1 MYLMGIDVG
10 TTGCKAA
17 VFSET
22 GALQSLSY
30 AEYEIQRPRPYQ
42 AELDAPAV
50 WQTIAATIG
59 EAVAGAGGGDRISA
73 LSVTSMG
80 ENVVPVSADRRVL
93 GPSILNVDQRGIEYV
108 PALSEALPNEELHEI
123 NGNVWGNQYS
133 LPKLMWIRDHQPDL
147 YEKARYFLHW
157 GSFVLFMLGGEA
169 VIDYALANRSL
180 LFDIRSGDWS
190 DELLRIGGIDR
201 GKLPRT
207 VRAGESAGTVSAAAA
222 SATGLQAG
230 TPLFAGTH
238 DQCANALGCGVVEER
253 MAMYGMG
260 TFPTIAPVFGS
271 DIRREVMIA
280 NGLNTEHHAVPD
292 KFIAFLFHMGGATV
306 KWYRETFGAGA
317 ELSALLGEM
326 PASMAPLLVLP
337 RFAPM
342 GPPDYEEDPCAVIEG
357 LSLETSRGDILK
369 AILEANTMALN
380 VLVEKLPEAG
390 IEVDTFHAVGGGSRS
405 DAGLQ
410 IAADILGK
418 PLIRADVTESGALG
432 AALLAGIGAG
442 TYSGFGD
449 AARATAGAGR
459 TFEPDPGRQRRYS
472 EVFGLYKEFR
482 SRLAPLTAEWVALRQ
497 RIAAEEAGQPAEG

>member
-1 MYLMGIDVG
+1 MNLLGVDVG

-17 VFSET
+17 VFSEK
-22 GALQSLSY
+22 GELESLSY
-30 AEYEIQRPRPYQ
+30 AEYEIQRPRPLQ

-50 WQTIAATIG
+50 WETIAGTIR
-59 EAVAGAGGGDRISA
+59 EAVARAGGGGRIGA

-80 ENVVPVSADRRVL
+80 ENVVPVSADRRIL
-93 GPSILNVDQRGIEYV
+93 GPSILNVDHRGAEYV
-108 PALSEALPNEELHEI
+108 PALIEALPNEELHEI

-147 YEKARYFLHW
+147 YESARYFLHW

-180 LFDIRSGDWS
+180 LFDIRTGDWS
-190 DELLRIGGIDR
+190 ERLLRIGGIDR
-201 GKLPRT
+201 EKLPRT
-207 VRAGESAGTVSAAAA
+207 VRAGEAAGAVSGTAAG
-222 SATGLQAG
+222 ATGLQAG
-230 TPLFAGTH
+230 TPLFVGTH

-292 KFIAFLFHMGGATV
+292 KFIAFLFHMGGSTV
-306 KWYRETFGAGA
+306 KWYRETLGAGA
-317 ELSALLGEM
+317 ELPSLLAEM
-326 PASMAPLLVLP
+326 PSTVAPLLVLP

-380 VLVEKLPEAG
+380 VLVERLPAAG

-418 PLIRADVTESGALG
+418 PLIRADVAEAGALG

-442 TYSGFGD
+442 VYSGFGD
-449 AARATAGAGR
+449 AARATAGAGS
-459 TFEPDPGRQRRYS
+459 TFEPNPARQRRYS

-482 SRLAPLTAEWVALRQ
+482 SRLAPLTQEWVALRR
-497 RIAAEEAGQPAEG
+497 RIAADEAEPQSEG